1 MREQLVVP
9 YLPSGTIT
17 QRWSLVVNS
26 YYLNHLN
33 QPNHFEFD
41 FGVAMGNKRAI
52 SSQSI
57 EFIRA
62 KHMDLQRDLH
72 SDYHPRHSAI
82 HNGVSSWQQQQHSLE
97 LEQSHKQRWD
107 THHRIQ
113 ALMGFHLD
121 QRNIIA
127 AANLNDF
134 NVRHSSYLRDQ
145 RERPI
150 KLLRI

>member
-41 FGVAMGNKRAI
+41 LGVAMGGKRAI

-62 KHMDLQRDLH
+62 KHMDLQHNLR
-72 SDYHPRHSAI
+72 SNYHPRHSAI
-82 HNGVSSWQQQQHSLE
+82 RNGVSSWQQQQHSLE
-97 LEQSHKQRWD
+97 LEQSHKRWRD
-107 THHRIQ
+107 THHWIQ
-113 ALMGFHLD
+113 ALMGFHIN

-127 AANLNDF
+127 AANLDDF
-134 NVRHSSYLRDQ
+134 DVRHSSHLRDQ
-145 RERPI
+145 HERPI